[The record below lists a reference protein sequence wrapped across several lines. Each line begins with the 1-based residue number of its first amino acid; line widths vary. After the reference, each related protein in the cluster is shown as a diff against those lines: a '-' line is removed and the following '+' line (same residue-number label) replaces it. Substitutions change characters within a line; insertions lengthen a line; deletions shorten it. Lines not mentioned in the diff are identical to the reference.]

1 MDITWCA
8 LIGTRHILAAYG
20 QPWNEASLCCIQHSC
35 LFYVHTIKY
44 LLPLIL
50 VPLLPNFQV
59 DALRTQVSSLESDLR
74 ATAAA
79 NSRLQDQLA
88 ESMRAHASQDQ
99 RSLEDMEVLKAQV
112 CVVTFELYMP
122 ICVSLC
128 LSVYESI
135 YLSVW
140 PMNLHCT
147 FSHVCMYF
155 TVCVSPTVL

>member
-1 MDITWCA
+1 M
-8 LIGTRHILAAYG
+8 RLAFVVSNIHVCF
-20 QPWNEASLCCIQHSC
+20 QL
-35 LFYVHTIKY
+35 YVHTIKY

-112 CVVTFELYMP
+112 CVTFELYMP
-122 ICVSLC
+122 VCVSLC
-128 LSVYESI
+128 LSVYLSMNLSI
-135 YLSVW
+135 YRSDL
-140 PMNLHCT
+140 
-147 FSHVCMYF
+147 
-155 TVCVSPTVL
+155 

>member
-1 MDITWCA
+1 M
-8 LIGTRHILAAYG
+8 
-20 QPWNEASLCCIQHSC
+20 
-35 LFYVHTIKY
+35 HTIKY

-122 ICVSLC
+122 VCVSLC
-128 LSVYESI
+128 LSVY
-135 YLSVW
+135 LS
-140 PMNLHCT
+140 MNLSIGLTYESTLYLLPYVHVYYRLCVPCGIVK
-147 FSHVCMYF
+147 FSRNF
-155 TVCVSPTVL
+155 